1 MFKNLFN
8 EFKDFASKG
17 DMISLAIGVVIGTA
31 FKGVIDSLVSD
42 IIMPPIS
49 YLTNRID
56 FGNLFFALNG
66 KDYLTLQ
73 EANQAGVAV
82 VTYGN
87 FLNQIIIF
95 LITSL
100 AIFLFIYKIQSMV
113 KGKSKD
119 GSLKENTKNCKYC
132 DMKVS
137 IKATKCPY
145 CTSNI
150 K

>member
-100 AIFLFIYKIQSMV
+100 AIFLFIYKI
-113 KGKSKD
+113 
-119 GSLKENTKNCKYC
+119 
-132 DMKVS
+132 
-137 IKATKCPY
+137 
-145 CTSNI
+145 
-150 K
+150 